1 MQNRYKSSKLCEEK
15 QNHNTEKS
23 QYLCGFQSF
32 ANAYRIYIIERRNG
46 QYHLPADIDRLY
58 MLRKKTQPE
67 ANNDKILISVKE
79 ACELP
84 GLSEKTM
91 RSLMNENC
99 FMVRIGRRTLIDK
112 KKFQKWIDRQS

>member
-1 MQNRYKSSKLCEEK
+1 
-15 QNHNTEKS
+15 
-23 QYLCGFQSF
+23 
-32 ANAYRIYIIERRNG
+32 
-46 QYHLPADIDRLY
+46 

-79 ACELP
+79 ACELT

-112 KKFQKWIDRQS
+112 KKFVTVQGLAGLKKTDGVNW

>member
-1 MQNRYKSSKLCEEK
+1 M
-15 QNHNTEKS
+15 
-23 QYLCGFQSF
+23 
-32 ANAYRIYIIERRNG
+32 IERRNG

-79 ACELP
+79 ACELT

-112 KKFQKWIDRQS
+112 KKFQKWIDRQSFKLFFVVLKYISSAMHYHQKGWWCYGQKLKG

>member
-1 MQNRYKSSKLCEEK
+1 M
-15 QNHNTEKS
+15 
-23 QYLCGFQSF
+23 F
-32 ANAYRIYIIERRNG
+32 RIYIIVERRNG

-79 ACELP
+79 ACELT

>member
-1 MQNRYKSSKLCEEK
+1 M
-15 QNHNTEKS
+15 
-23 QYLCGFQSF
+23 
-32 ANAYRIYIIERRNG
+32 IERRNG

-79 ACELP
+79 ACELT

-91 RSLMNENC
+91 RSIVNENC

-112 KKFQKWIDRQS
+112 KKFQKWNRSAVLKAFFVVAKIYIQCHALSSERMVVLWAKT

>member
-1 MQNRYKSSKLCEEK
+1 
-15 QNHNTEKS
+15 
-23 QYLCGFQSF
+23 
-32 ANAYRIYIIERRNG
+32 
-46 QYHLPADIDRLY
+46 

-79 ACELP
+79 ACELT

-99 FMVRIGRRTLIDK
+99 FMVRIGAEH
-112 KKFQKWIDRQS
+112 

>member
-1 MQNRYKSSKLCEEK
+1 MSANRNVEHWINLYG
-15 QNHNTEKS
+15 Q
-23 QYLCGFQSF
+23 QAAFF
-32 ANAYRIYIIERRNG
+32 RIYIIERRNG

-79 ACELP
+79 ACELT

>member
-1 MQNRYKSSKLCEEK
+1 
-15 QNHNTEKS
+15 
-23 QYLCGFQSF
+23 
-32 ANAYRIYIIERRNG
+32 
-46 QYHLPADIDRLY
+46 

-79 ACELP
+79 ACELT

-99 FMVRIGRRTLIDK
+99 FMVRIGRRTLSDK